1 MTRPAFRRRPG
12 GVWTRTAR
20 TAQSP
25 TDYARTAQSPTDYAC
40 AVQHNV
46 KPRRSWHPAEWVM
59 LALFAGF
66 VASIIFWS

>member
-46 KPRRSWHPAEWVM
+46 KPRSWHPAELVFI
-59 LALFAGF
+59 AAFVGF
-66 VASIIFWS
+66 VAALIFWS

>member
-1 MTRPAFRRRPG
+1 MTRPTFLSRP

-20 TAQSP
+20 TAQ
-25 TDYARTAQSPTDYAC
+25 TDTDYAC
-40 AVQHNV
+40 AVEHNV
-46 KPRRSWHPAEWVM
+46 KPRTWHPAEWVM

>member
-25 TDYARTAQSPTDYAC
+25 TDYAC

-46 KPRRSWHPAEWVM
+46 KPRSWHPAEWVFI
-59 LALFAGF
+59 AAFVGF
-66 VASIIFWS
+66 VAALIFWS

>member
-1 MTRPAFRRRPG
+1 MTRPAFLSRP

-20 TAQSP
+20 TAQ
-25 TDYARTAQSPTDYAC
+25 TDTDYAC
-40 AVQHNV
+40 AVQHNI